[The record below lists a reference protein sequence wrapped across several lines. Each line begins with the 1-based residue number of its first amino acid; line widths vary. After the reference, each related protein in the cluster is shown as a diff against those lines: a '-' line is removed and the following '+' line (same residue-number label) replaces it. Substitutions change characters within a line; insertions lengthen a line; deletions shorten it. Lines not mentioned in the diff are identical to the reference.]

1 MRKIS
6 VCVAGVA
13 VMILIGVGAWISDG
27 AWTSTTA
34 LVDSTLHPLAM
45 LTSVRDLPAS
55 FGPSAPAAWRCSPR
69 SWHRAPN
76 VAC

>member
-6 VCVAGVA
+6 LIAGVA
-13 VMILIGVGAWISDG
+13 GLILIGVGAWISVR

-34 LVDSTLHPLAM
+34 LADSTLHPLEM
-45 LTSVRDLPAS
+45 MMSLRDLPTS

-69 SWHRAPN
+69 SWHRAPK